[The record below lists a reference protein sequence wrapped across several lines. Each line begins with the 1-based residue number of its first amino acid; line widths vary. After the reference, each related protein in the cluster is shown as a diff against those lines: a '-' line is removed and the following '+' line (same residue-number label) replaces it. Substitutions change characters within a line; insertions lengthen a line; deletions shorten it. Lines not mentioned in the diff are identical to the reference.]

1 MLNSSPKATHLGSRI
16 RTLAPPVV
24 VRHLPPTP
32 HPAGPSQMLP
42 WMQPIQLTARLGDTL
57 RQQSGGAELSP

>member
-16 RTLAPPVV
+16 RTLASPVV

-32 HPAGPSQMLP
+32 HPAGPSPSQMLP
-42 WMQPIQLTARLGDTL
+42 WMQPIPRPPDWETL
-57 RQQSGGAELSP
+57 SGTEWRR

>member
-1 MLNSSPKATHLGSRI
+1 MLNSLPKATHLGSRI

-24 VRHLPPTP
+24 VRRHLSPTP

-42 WMQPIQLTARLGDTL
+42 WMQPIPRPPDWETL
-57 RQQSGGAELSP
+57 SGSRVAALS

>member
-42 WMQPIQLTARLGDTL
+42 WMQPIRPARLGDTL

>member
-1 MLNSSPKATHLGSRI
+1 MLNSLPKATNLGSRI

-42 WMQPIQLTARLGDTL
+42 WMQPIRPARLGDTL